1 MQGCLGIYVQKNL
14 IKYAKVS
21 KDRNSFKVEAYGVKF
36 YDGDIEKTIEQIV
49 KETYSFQV
57 PISINIDN
65 EKYTYSNVFALLKA
79 QDLEKA
85 MDTEFEFF
93 CNNNNQNKNTL
104 EYRKIYAPDKDDRDK
119 LRVLYTYVDK
129 SNVVQ
134 RLQILDKFKIQNVS
148 PIAITIPNLNP
159 VLIQEDCLIVN
170 LEDETEITTVI
181 NGKVFSVDKIE
192 TGMGKILRFI
202 EEREN
207 SIQKAYEICKNT
219 TVYTKSGQNLKVEG
233 NEYLDDI
240 ITILFEIIDQIK
252 NIVAKNGVDVT
263 SIYLTGMGLVINN
276 IDLLFQEAWIDK
288 KCEILV
294 PYFIEKTNVKINIKD
309 YIEVNSAI
317 SLAIQGLDSKKQNIN
332 FDESKMNFQKIMAIL
347 TSDVGKKNSN
357 TKIKGKKSSTFNRT
371 SLREIA
377 NMELDF
383 GDRTLL
389 TIVAGL
395 MIVIILFA
403 GVTEVLSKQIK
414 EKMASADII
423 IENSQKEIDKVTKYN
438 SLVNAR
444 TSEYQKLV
452 DKIDEANSKVSEEY
466 SSKNAIPNLLNKIM
480 YNIPVGVQLLSI
492 ENQSGKDIVITAQA
506 EKYDQLGYFK
516 AALEEEGILTDIIS
530 TRGTK
535 PGELISITITGKLPY

>member
-170 LEDETEITTVI
+170 LEDETEVTTVI

-192 TGMGKILRFI
+192 TGMGKILRLI

-240 ITILFEIIDQIK
+240 ITILFEIINQIK
-252 NIVAKNGVDVT
+252 DIVAKNGVDVT

-357 TKIKGKKSSTFNRT
+357 TKIKGRKSSTFNRA

-383 GDRTLL
+383 GNRTLL

-395 MIVIILFA
+395 MIAIILFV

-414 EKMASADII
+414 EKMASADTI

>member
-170 LEDETEITTVI
+170 LEDETEVTTVI

-192 TGMGKILRFI
+192 TGMGKILRLI

-240 ITILFEIIDQIK
+240 ITILFEIINQIK
-252 NIVAKNGVDVT
+252 DIVAKNGVDVT

-357 TKIKGKKSSTFNRT
+357 TKIKGRKSSTFNRA

-395 MIVIILFA
+395 MIAIILFV

-414 EKMASADII
+414 EKMASADTI

-466 SSKNAIPNLLNKIM
+466 LSKNAIPNLLNKIM

>member
-119 LRVLYTYVDK
+119 LRVLYAYVDK

-170 LEDETEITTVI
+170 LEDETEVTTVI
-181 NGKVFSVDKIE
+181 NGKVFNVDKIE

-252 NIVAKNGVDVT
+252 DIVAKNGVDIT

-357 TKIKGKKSSTFNRT
+357 TKIKGKKSSTFNRA
-371 SLREIA
+371 SLKEIA
-377 NMELDF
+377 KMELDF
-383 GDRTLL
+383 GDRMLF

-395 MIVIILFA
+395 MIIIILFV
-403 GVTEVLSKQIK
+403 GVTEVLSKQIT

>member
-119 LRVLYTYVDK
+119 LRDLYTYVDK

-170 LEDETEITTVI
+170 LEDETEVTTVI

-192 TGMGKILRFI
+192 TGMGKILRLI

-240 ITILFEIIDQIK
+240 ITILFEIINQIK
-252 NIVAKNGVDVT
+252 DIVAKNGVDVT

-357 TKIKGKKSSTFNRT
+357 TKIKGRKSSTFNRA

-395 MIVIILFA
+395 MIAIILFV

-414 EKMASADII
+414 EKMASADTI

>member
-170 LEDETEITTVI
+170 LEDETEVTTVI

-252 NIVAKNGVDVT
+252 NVVAKNGVDVT

-357 TKIKGKKSSTFNRT
+357 TKIKGRKSSTFNRA

-383 GDRTLL
+383 GDRILL

-395 MIVIILFA
+395 MIAIILFV

-414 EKMASADII
+414 EKMASADTI

>member
-170 LEDETEITTVI
+170 LEDETEVTTVI

-192 TGMGKILRFI
+192 TGMGKILRLI

-240 ITILFEIIDQIK
+240 ITILFEIINQIK
-252 NIVAKNGVDVT
+252 DIVAKNGVDVT

-357 TKIKGKKSSTFNRT
+357 TKIKGRKSSTFNRA

-395 MIVIILFA
+395 MIAIILFV

-414 EKMASADII
+414 EKMASADTI

-492 ENQSGKDIVITAQA
+492 ENQSGKDIVIIAQA

>member
-21 KDRNSFKVEAYGVKF
+21 KDRSNLKIEAYGVKF

-49 KETYSFQV
+49 KETYSFQL
-57 PISINIDN
+57 PISINIGD

-170 LEDETEITTVI
+170 LEDETEVTTVI

-252 NIVAKNGVDVT
+252 NVVAKNGVDVT

-357 TKIKGKKSSTFNRT
+357 TKIKGRKSSTFNRA

-395 MIVIILFA
+395 MIAIILFV

-414 EKMASADII
+414 EKMASADTI

>member
-170 LEDETEITTVI
+170 LEDETEVTTVI

-192 TGMGKILRFI
+192 TGMGKILRLI

-240 ITILFEIIDQIK
+240 ITILFEIINQIK
-252 NIVAKNGVDVT
+252 DIVAKNGVDVT

-357 TKIKGKKSSTFNRT
+357 TKNKGRKSSTFNRA

-395 MIVIILFA
+395 MIAIILFV

-414 EKMASADII
+414 EKMASADTI

>member
-170 LEDETEITTVI
+170 LEDETEVTTVI

-192 TGMGKILRFI
+192 TGMGKILRLI

-240 ITILFEIIDQIK
+240 ITILFEIINQIK
-252 NIVAKNGVDVT
+252 DIVAKNGVDVT

-357 TKIKGKKSSTFNRT
+357 TKIKGRKSSTFNRA

-395 MIVIILFA
+395 MIAIILFV

-414 EKMASADII
+414 EKMASADTI

-535 PGELISITITGKLPY
+535 PSELISITITGKLPY

>member
-170 LEDETEITTVI
+170 LEDETEVTTVI

-192 TGMGKILRFI
+192 TGMGKILRLI

-219 TVYTKSGQNLKVEG
+219 TVYTKPGQNLKVEG

-240 ITILFEIIDQIK
+240 ITILFEIINQIK
-252 NIVAKNGVDVT
+252 DIVAKNGVDVT

-357 TKIKGKKSSTFNRT
+357 TKIKGRKSSTFNRA

-395 MIVIILFA
+395 MIAIILFV

-414 EKMASADII
+414 EKMASADTI

>member
-170 LEDETEITTVI
+170 LEDETEVTTVI

-240 ITILFEIIDQIK
+240 ITILFEVINQIK
-252 NIVAKNGVDVT
+252 DIVAKNGVDVT

-357 TKIKGKKSSTFNRT
+357 TKIKGRKSSTFNRA
-371 SLREIA
+371 SLRKIA
-377 NMELDF
+377 NMELDL

-395 MIVIILFA
+395 MITIILFV

-414 EKMASADII
+414 EKMASADTI

>member
-170 LEDETEITTVI
+170 LEDETEVTTVI

-192 TGMGKILRFI
+192 TGMGKILRLI

-219 TVYTKSGQNLKVEG
+219 TVYTKSEQNLKVEG

-240 ITILFEIIDQIK
+240 ITILFEIINQIK
-252 NIVAKNGVDVT
+252 DIVAKNGVDVT

-357 TKIKGKKSSTFNRT
+357 TKIKGRKSSTFNRA

-395 MIVIILFA
+395 MIAIILFV

-414 EKMASADII
+414 EKMASADTI

>member
-148 PIAITIPNLNP
+148 PIAISIPNLNP

-170 LEDETEITTVI
+170 LEDETEVTTVI

-192 TGMGKILRFI
+192 TGMGKILRLI

-240 ITILFEIIDQIK
+240 ITILFEIINQIK
-252 NIVAKNGVDVT
+252 DIVAKNGVDVT

-357 TKIKGKKSSTFNRT
+357 TKIKGRKSSTFNRA

-395 MIVIILFA
+395 MIAIILFV

-414 EKMASADII
+414 EKMASADTI

>member
-170 LEDETEITTVI
+170 LEDETEVTTVI

-192 TGMGKILRFI
+192 TGMGKILRLI

-219 TVYTKSGQNLKVEG
+219 TVYIKSGQNLKVEG

-240 ITILFEIIDQIK
+240 ITILFEIINQIK
-252 NIVAKNGVDVT
+252 DIVAKNGVDVT

-357 TKIKGKKSSTFNRT
+357 TKIKGRKSSTFNRA

-395 MIVIILFA
+395 MIAIILFV

-414 EKMASADII
+414 EKMASADTI

>member
-21 KDRNSFKVEAYGVKF
+21 KDRSSFKVEAYGVKF

-49 KETYSFQV
+49 KETYSFQL

-93 CNNNNQNKNTL
+93 CNNNNLNKNTL
-104 EYRKIYAPDKDDRDK
+104 EYRKISSPSTEDRDK
-119 LRVLYTYVDK
+119 LRVVYSYVDK
-129 SNVVQ
+129 SSVVQ
-134 RLQILDKFKIQNVS
+134 TLQLLDKFKIHNVS
-148 PIAITIPNLNP
+148 PIAITIPNLNK
-159 VLIQEDCLIVN
+159 VLVQEDCLIVN
-170 LEDETEITTVI
+170 LEEETEVTTII
-181 NGKVFSVDKIE
+181 NGKIYSVDKIE

-207 SIQKAYEICKNT
+207 SIQRAYEVCKNT
-219 TVYTKSGQNLKVEG
+219 TVYTKSGQNLKVDG

-240 ITILFEIIDQIK
+240 ITILFEIIDKIK
-252 NIVAKNGVDVT
+252 DIVVRNGVDIS

-276 IDLLFQEAWIDK
+276 IDLLFQENWIDK

-317 SLAIQGLDSKKQNIN
+317 SLAIQGLDNKNQDIN
-332 FDESKMNFQKIMAIL
+332 FDESKMTFQKFMTIL
-347 TSDVGKKNSN
+347 TSDVGKG
-357 TKIKGKKSSTFNRT
+357 TKIKTKRPKQKLTAKD
-371 SLREIA
+371 IA
-377 NMELDF
+377 NLELDF
-383 GDRTLL
+383 TDRILL
-389 TIVAGL
+389 TVVAGL
-395 MIVIILFA
+395 LLVIILFI
-403 GVTEVLSKQIK
+403 GVTEVLSRQIN
-414 EKMASADII
+414 EKISVADNVISA
-423 IENSQKEIDKVTKYN
+423 SQKEINKINQYTTM
-438 SLVNAR
+438 VNAR
-444 TSEYQKLV
+444 TSEYQSLI
-452 DKIDEANSKVSEEY
+452 DKIDSANSKVSEEY

-480 YNIPVGVQLLSI
+480 YAIPVGVQLLSI

-516 AALEEEGILTDIIS
+516 AALEEEGILTDIVS
-530 TRGTK
+530 TKGVK
-535 PGELISITITGKLPY
+535 QGDLISITITGKLPY

>member
-21 KDRNSFKVEAYGVKF
+21 KDRNSFTVEAYGVKF

-170 LEDETEITTVI
+170 LEDETEVTTVI

-192 TGMGKILRFI
+192 TGMGKILRLI

-240 ITILFEIIDQIK
+240 ITILFEIINQIK
-252 NIVAKNGVDVT
+252 DIVAKNGVDVT

-357 TKIKGKKSSTFNRT
+357 TKIKGRKSSTFNRA

-395 MIVIILFA
+395 MIAIILFV

-414 EKMASADII
+414 EKMASADTI

>member
-21 KDRNSFKVEAYGVKF
+21 KDRSNLKIEAYGVKF

-49 KETYSFQV
+49 KETYSFQL
-57 PISINIDN
+57 PISINIGD

-93 CNNNNQNKNTL
+93 CNNNNLNKNAL
-104 EYRKIYAPDKDDRDK
+104 EYRKISSPSTEDRDK
-119 LRVLYTYVDK
+119 LRVVYSYVDK
-129 SNVVQ
+129 SSVVQ
-134 RLQILDKFKIQNVS
+134 TLQLLDKFKIHNVS
-148 PIAITIPNLNP
+148 PIAITIPNLNEAL
-159 VLIQEDCLIVN
+159 VQEDCLIVN
-170 LEDETEITTVI
+170 LEEETEVTTII
-181 NGKVFSVDKIE
+181 NGKIYSVDKIE

-207 SIQKAYEICKNT
+207 SIQRAYEVCKNT
-219 TVYTKSGQNLKVEG
+219 TVYTKSGQNLKVDG

-240 ITILFEIIDQIK
+240 ITILFEIIDKIK
-252 NIVAKNGVDVT
+252 ETVVRNGVDIN

-276 IDLLFQEAWIDK
+276 IDLLFQENWIDK

-317 SLAIQGLDSKKQNIN
+317 SLAIQGLDNKNQEIN
-332 FDESKMNFQKIMAIL
+332 FDESKMTFQKFMTIL
-347 TSDVGKKNSN
+347 TSDVGKG
-357 TKIKGKKSSTFNRT
+357 TKIKTKRPKQKLTAKD
-371 SLREIA
+371 IA
-377 NMELDF
+377 NLELDF
-383 GDRTLL
+383 TDRILL
-389 TIVAGL
+389 TVVAGL
-395 MIVIILFA
+395 LLVIILFI
-403 GVTEVLSKQIK
+403 GVTEVLSRQIN
-414 EKMASADII
+414 EKIFVADNVISA
-423 IENSQKEIDKVTKYN
+423 SQKEINKINQYTTM
-438 SLVNAR
+438 VNAR
-444 TSEYQKLV
+444 TSEYQSLI
-452 DKIDEANSKVSEEY
+452 DKIDSANSKVSEEY

-480 YNIPVGVQLLSI
+480 YAIPVGVQLLSI

-516 AALEEEGILTDIIS
+516 AALEEEGILTDIVS
-530 TRGTK
+530 TKGVK
-535 PGELISITITGKLPY
+535 QGDLISITITGKLPY

>member
-65 EKYTYSNVFALLKA
+65 EKYTYSYVFALLKA

-170 LEDETEITTVI
+170 LEDETEVTTVI

-192 TGMGKILRFI
+192 TGMGKILRLI

-240 ITILFEIIDQIK
+240 ITILFEIINQIK
-252 NIVAKNGVDVT
+252 DIVAKNGVDVT

-357 TKIKGKKSSTFNRT
+357 TKIKGRKSSTFNRA

-395 MIVIILFA
+395 MIVIILFV

-414 EKMASADII
+414 EKMASADTI
-423 IENSQKEIDKVTKYN
+423 IENSKKEIDKVTKYN

>member
-170 LEDETEITTVI
+170 LEDETEVTTVI

-240 ITILFEIIDQIK
+240 ITILFEIINQIK
-252 NIVAKNGVDVT
+252 DIVAKNGVDVT

-357 TKIKGKKSSTFNRT
+357 TKIKGRKSSTFNRA

-383 GDRTLL
+383 GDRILL

-395 MIVIILFA
+395 MIAIILFV

-414 EKMASADII
+414 EKMASADTI

>member
-170 LEDETEITTVI
+170 LEDETEVTTVI

-395 MIVIILFA
+395 MIVIILFV

-414 EKMASADII
+414 EKTASADII

>member
-170 LEDETEITTVI
+170 LEDETEVTTVI

-192 TGMGKILRFI
+192 TGMGKILRLI
-202 EEREN
+202 EKREN

-240 ITILFEIIDQIK
+240 ITILFEIINQIK
-252 NIVAKNGVDVT
+252 DIVAKNGVDVT

-357 TKIKGKKSSTFNRT
+357 TKIKGRKSSTFNRA

-395 MIVIILFA
+395 MIAIILFV

-414 EKMASADII
+414 EKMASADTI

>member
-21 KDRNSFKVEAYGVKF
+21 KDRSNLKIEAYGVKF

-49 KETYSFQV
+49 KETYSFQL
-57 PISINIDN
+57 PISINIGD

-93 CNNNNQNKNTL
+93 CNNNNLNKNTL
-104 EYRKIYAPDKDDRDK
+104 EYRKLSSPSTEDRDK
-119 LRVLYTYVDK
+119 LRVVYSYVDK
-129 SNVVQ
+129 SSVVQ
-134 RLQILDKFKIQNVS
+134 TLQLLDKFKIQNVS
-148 PIAITIPNLNP
+148 PIAITIPNLNKAL
-159 VLIQEDCLIVN
+159 VQEDCLIVN
-170 LEDETEITTVI
+170 LEEKTEVTTII
-181 NGKVFSVDKIE
+181 NGKIYSVDKIE

-207 SIQKAYEICKNT
+207 SIQKAYEVCKNT
-219 TVYTKSGQNLKVEG
+219 TVYTKSGQNLKVDG

-240 ITILFEIIDQIK
+240 ITILFEIIDRIK
-252 NIVAKNGVDVT
+252 EIVVRNGVDIS

-276 IDLLFQEAWIDK
+276 IDLLFQENWIDK

-317 SLAIQGLDSKKQNIN
+317 SLAIQGLDNKNQEIN
-332 FDESKMNFQKIMAIL
+332 FDESKMTFQKFMTIL
-347 TSDVGKKNSN
+347 TSDVGKG
-357 TKIKGKKSSTFNRT
+357 TKIKTKRPKQKLTAKD
-371 SLREIA
+371 IA
-377 NMELDF
+377 NLELDF
-383 GDRTLL
+383 TDRILL
-389 TIVAGL
+389 TVVAGL
-395 MIVIILFA
+395 LLVIILFI
-403 GVTEVLSKQIK
+403 GVTEVLSRQIN
-414 EKMASADII
+414 EKIFVADNVISA
-423 IENSQKEIDKVTKYN
+423 SQKEISKINQYTTM
-438 SLVNAR
+438 VNAR
-444 TSEYQKLV
+444 TSEYQSLI
-452 DKIDEANSKVSEEY
+452 DKIDSANSKVSEEY

-480 YNIPVGVQLLSI
+480 YAIPVGVQLLSI

-516 AALEEEGILTDIIS
+516 AALEEEGILTDIVS
-530 TRGTK
+530 TKGVK
-535 PGELISITITGKLPY
+535 QGDLISITITGKLPY

>member
-21 KDRNSFKVEAYGVKF
+21 KDRSNLKIEAYGVKF

-49 KETYSFQV
+49 KETYSFQL
-57 PISINIDN
+57 PISINIGD

-93 CNNNNQNKNTL
+93 CNNNNLNKNTL
-104 EYRKIYAPDKDDRDK
+104 EYRKISSPSTEDRDK
-119 LRVLYTYVDK
+119 LRVVYSYVDK
-129 SNVVQ
+129 SSVVQ
-134 RLQILDKFKIQNVS
+134 TLQLLDKFKIQNVS
-148 PIAITIPNLNP
+148 PIAITIPNLNKAL
-159 VLIQEDCLIVN
+159 VQEDCLIVN
-170 LEDETEITTVI
+170 LEEETEVTTII
-181 NGKVFSVDKIE
+181 NGKIYSVDKIE

-207 SIQKAYEICKNT
+207 SIQRAYEVCKNT
-219 TVYTKSGQNLKVEG
+219 TVYTKSGQNLKVDG

-240 ITILFEIIDQIK
+240 ITILFEVIDRIK
-252 NIVAKNGVDVT
+252 EIVVRNGVDIS

-276 IDLLFQEAWIDK
+276 IDLLFQENWIDK

-317 SLAIQGLDSKKQNIN
+317 SLAIQGLDNKNQEIN
-332 FDESKMNFQKIMAIL
+332 FDESKMTFQKFMTIL
-347 TSDVGKKNSN
+347 TSDVGKG
-357 TKIKGKKSSTFNRT
+357 TKIKTKRT
-371 SLREIA
+371 KQKLTAKDIA
-377 NMELDF
+377 NLELDF
-383 GDRTLL
+383 TDRILL
-389 TIVAGL
+389 TVVAGL
-395 MIVIILFA
+395 LLVIILFI
-403 GVTEVLSKQIK
+403 GVTEVLSRQIN
-414 EKMASADII
+414 EKIFVADNVISA
-423 IENSQKEIDKVTKYN
+423 SQKEISKINQYTTM
-438 SLVNAR
+438 VNAR
-444 TSEYQKLV
+444 TSEYQSLI
-452 DKIDEANSKVSEEY
+452 DKIDSANSKVSEEY

-480 YNIPVGVQLLSI
+480 YAIPVGVQLLSI

-516 AALEEEGILTDIIS
+516 AALEEEGILTDIVS
-530 TRGTK
+530 TKGVK
-535 PGELISITITGKLPY
+535 QGDLISITITGKLPY

>member
-170 LEDETEITTVI
+170 LEDETEVTTVI

-192 TGMGKILRFI
+192 TGMGKILRLI
-202 EEREN
+202 EENRVY
-207 SIQKAYEICKNT
+207 INT
-219 TVYTKSGQNLKVEG
+219 L
-233 NEYLDDI
+233 
-240 ITILFEIIDQIK
+240 
-252 NIVAKNGVDVT
+252 
-263 SIYLTGMGLVINN
+263 
-276 IDLLFQEAWIDK
+276 
-288 KCEILV
+288 
-294 PYFIEKTNVKINIKD
+294 
-309 YIEVNSAI
+309 
-317 SLAIQGLDSKKQNIN
+317 
-332 FDESKMNFQKIMAIL
+332 
-347 TSDVGKKNSN
+347 
-357 TKIKGKKSSTFNRT
+357 
-371 SLREIA
+371 
-377 NMELDF
+377 
-383 GDRTLL
+383 
-389 TIVAGL
+389 
-395 MIVIILFA
+395 
-403 GVTEVLSKQIK
+403 
-414 EKMASADII
+414 
-423 IENSQKEIDKVTKYN
+423 
-438 SLVNAR
+438 
-444 TSEYQKLV
+444 
-452 DKIDEANSKVSEEY
+452 
-466 SSKNAIPNLLNKIM
+466 
-480 YNIPVGVQLLSI
+480 
-492 ENQSGKDIVITAQA
+492 
-506 EKYDQLGYFK
+506 
-516 AALEEEGILTDIIS
+516 
-530 TRGTK
+530 
-535 PGELISITITGKLPY
+535 